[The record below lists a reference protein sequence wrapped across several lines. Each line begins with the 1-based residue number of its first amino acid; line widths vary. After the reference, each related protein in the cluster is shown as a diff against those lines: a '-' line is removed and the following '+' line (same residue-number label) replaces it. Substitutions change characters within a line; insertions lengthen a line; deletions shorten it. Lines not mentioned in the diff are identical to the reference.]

1 MDEPTK
7 KLIEG
12 YLEKSKEKLKVANK
26 LLTDSFYDDAIS
38 RAYYAVFHA
47 AQAALLIEGAKAE
60 THKGVVMLFGLLLVK
75 TGKIDKKYGR
85 FLSNLKDDRETGDY
99 EVMSWMDEEDAQNAT
114 TEAEEFI
121 RAVEKFVRNSLNQD

>member
-12 YLEKSKEKLKVANK
+12 YLEKSKGKLKVAEK
-26 LLTDSFYDDAIS
+26 LLADGFYDDAIS

-75 TGKIDKKYGR
+75 TGKIDRKYGK

-99 EVMSWMDEEDAQNAT
+99 EVLSWMDEEDAQNAV

-121 RAVEKFVRNSLNQD
+121 KIVERFIRDNLV

>member
-1 MDEPTK
+1 MDELTK

-12 YLEKSKEKLKVANK
+12 YLEKSKKKLEVANK
-26 LLTDSFYDDAIS
+26 LLADGFYDDAIS

-47 AQAALLIEGAKAE
+47 AQAALLIEGATAE

-99 EVMSWMDEEDAQNAT
+99 EVMSWMDEEDAQNAA

-121 RAVEKFVRNSLNQD
+121 RTIEKFIEDNLA